1 LILNDNTPIEQ
12 YQIQGKFIFVKR
24 EDLCT
29 LPPGPTFSK
38 VRGLL
43 KCLEKLKSN
52 GIETVGY
59 TESSVSMAGWGTAW
73 LAPKV
78 GLKAVI
84 YDPQYV
90 ENNKDQEHLKVL
102 NFHRKKWQ
110 ELGAEII
117 PIKAGMVKVNY
128 NICKKNLAQRY
139 PNSVMLPLGLPF
151 QETIDETARIAS
163 QCNGKFKSVVVCI
176 GSGTIC
182 AGIIKGMPSTHVYG
196 IMSRSG
202 NVFNKKKS
210 ILSKAVILDQGLIGL
225 NLDFDCIDPGW
236 KYTQR
241 SYVDCPFPCH
251 PYYDLKAFEWMVKH
265 IDELQEPILF
275 WNIGS

>member
-1 LILNDNTPIEQ
+1 MILNDNTPIEE
-12 YQIQGKFIFVKR
+12 YRIEDRIIHVKR

-29 LPPGPTFSK
+29 PSPGPTFSK

-43 KCLEKLKSN
+43 KRLQTLKSER
-52 GIETVGY
+52 IEVVGY
-59 TESSVSMAGWGTAW
+59 TESSVSMAGWGIAW

-78 GLKAVI
+78 GLKTII
-84 YDPQYV
+84 YDPQYSV
-90 ENNKDQEHLKVL
+90 EQDHLKVL
-102 NFHRKKWQ
+102 NFHRSKWK
-110 ELGAEII
+110 ELDAEII

-128 NICKKNLAQRY
+128 NICKKDLAQRY
-139 PNSVMLPLGLPF
+139 SNSVMLPLGLPF

-163 QCNGKFKSVVVCI
+163 QYDRKFKSVVVCI

-182 AGIIKGMPSTHVYG
+182 AGIIKGMPSAHVYG

-202 NVFNKKKS
+202 NIFNRRKS
-210 ILSKAVILDQGLIGL
+210 ILSKAVILDHGLIGS

-236 KYTQR
+236 EYTQR
-241 SYVDCPFPCH
+241 SYIDCPFPTH
-251 PYYDLKAFEWMVKH
+251 PYYDLKAFEWIIKH